1 MFDLLILNGRIID
14 GTGSP
19 WYYGDIGIKDGVI
32 RKIGNLKHEAAET
45 IIDAEK
51 NIVSPGFI
59 DMHTHSD
66 LFILDQPLIEA
77 KVCQGITTDLLGQD
91 GIAAAPLPAN
101 YIKDWQKNLA
111 GLDGTP
117 PIEWDWSDVD
127 SYLNKIENNKP
138 SYNLA
143 FLVPHG
149 NIRMSVIGLDNRPAT
164 NEEIFQ
170 MTEILRKSLDQGAVG
185 LSTGLIYPPCCFA
198 GMEELEALCEV
209 LAEYGV
215 PLVIHQR
222 SEGDEILESMQEL
235 VDMMKRTG
243 AHLHFS
249 HLKNCG
255 IDNWYKTPKVIET
268 IDQARNDGIEVTFDQ
283 YPYTAGSTML
293 SAILPP
299 WAHAGGSE
307 NMLVRL
313 SDPDLRNQ
321 IINEMKTGFT
331 GWDSISKWA
340 GWEGIYITS
349 VESSANKDLVGK
361 NIKEIARLR
370 NTEDYANVALDL
382 ILEEKNA
389 VGMIDFVM
397 NEESVKQIMSH
408 PAGTIGSDG
417 LLGGEPHP
425 RAYGSFPRVLGKYV
439 REEKV
444 LPLEDMIRRMTSQ
457 PARIIGL
464 QDRGIIREG
473 LAADIVIFNPDT
485 VIDKATYE
493 NSRQSPEGI
502 NYVIVNGQ
510 IIKDLHQTF
519 PKPAGKVI
527 RRKHASSSLVTLNT
541 STIRSNQ

>member
-1 MFDLLILNGRIID
+1 MYDLIIKNGKIID

-19 WYYGDIGIKDGVI
+19 WYYADIGIKEN
-32 RKIGNLKHEAAET
+32 KITNIGCLKYESAEVV
-45 IIDAEK
+45 IDAER

-66 LFILDQPLIEA
+66 LVILEEPLIKA
-77 KVCQGITTDLLGQD
+77 KVMQGITTDLLGQD
-91 GIAAAPLPAN
+91 GIAAAPLPPQFREVW
-101 YIKDWQKNLA
+101 KKNLA

-117 PIEWDWSDVD
+117 AIDWDWLDVD
-127 SYLNKIENNKP
+127 SYLTKIENNKP

-149 NIRMSVIGLDNRPAT
+149 NIRMTVMGLDNRPAT
-164 NEEIFQ
+164 DEEIQQ
-170 MTEILRKSLDQGAVG
+170 MKEVLRDSLDQGAVG

-198 GMEELEALCEV
+198 EMKELEALCEV
-209 LAEYGV
+209 IAEYEV

-235 VDMMKRTG
+235 VGIMRRTG

-255 IDNWYKTPKVIET
+255 KDNWHKTDDVLKI
-268 IDQARNDGIEVTFDQ
+268 IDSARKEGIEVTFDQ

-299 WAHAGGSE
+299 WAHDGGTE
-307 NMLVRL
+307 KMLARL
-313 SDPDLRNQ
+313 EDQALRKQ
-321 IINEMKTGFT
+321 IKDEMKAGLK

-340 GWEGIYITS
+340 GWQGIFITS
-349 VESSANKDLVGK
+349 VGSKANQSFVGK
-361 NIKEIARLR
+361 NLDEIARLK
-370 NTEDYANVALDL
+370 NSKDVASVALDL

-397 NEESVKQIMSH
+397 DEDSVKKIMAH

-439 REEKV
+439 REEGV
-444 LPLEDMIRRMTSQ
+444 LKLEEMIRRMTSQ

-464 QDRGIIREG
+464 QDRGILREG
-473 LAADIVIFNPDT
+473 LAADIVIFNPEE

-493 NSRQSPEGI
+493 NSRQAPEGI
-502 NYVIVNGQ
+502 YYVIVNGQ
-510 IIKDLHQTF
+510 VIKDIKGIYE
-519 PKPAGKVI
+519 KPSGKVI
-527 RRKHASSSLVTLNT
+527 RRKYHNITVQPN
-541 STIRSNQ
+541 

>member
-1 MFDLLILNGRIID
+1 MYDLLIRNGKIID

-19 WYYGDIGIKDGVI
+19 WYYGDIAIENG
-32 RKIGNLKHEAAET
+32 KIARIGKLDDVEAAEV
-45 IIDAEK
+45 IDA
-51 NIVSPGFI
+51 NHQIVSPGFI

-66 LFILDQPLIEA
+66 LVIIDETLIEA
-77 KVCQGITTDLLGQD
+77 KVRQGITTDLLGQD

-101 YIKDWQKNLA
+101 YVSPWRKNLA

-117 PIEWDWSDVD
+117 PIEWDWDTVEQ
-127 SYLNKIENNKP
+127 YLDKIERNEP

-143 FLVPHG
+143 TLAPHG
-149 NIRMSVIGLDNRPAT
+149 NIRMEVMGLDNRPAT
-164 NEEIFQ
+164 ADEIKQ
-170 MTEILRKSLDQGAVG
+170 MQEVLRRSLDEGAVG

-198 GMEELEALCEV
+198 EMEELEALCQV
-209 LAEYGV
+209 IAEYGV

-235 VDMMKRTG
+235 IDMMKRCG

-255 IDNWYKTPKVIET
+255 KDNWHKTPEVLAK
-268 IDQARNDGIEVTFDQ
+268 IDQARADGLEVTFDQ

-299 WAHAGGSE
+299 WAHDGGTE
-307 NMLVRL
+307 AMLEKL
-313 SDPDLRNQ
+313 ETPELRQ
-321 IINEMKTGFT
+321 RIVKEMASALK
-331 GWDSISKWA
+331 GWDSMSKWA
-340 GWEGIYITS
+340 GWDGIVITS
-349 VESSANKDLVGK
+349 VDSPENNSFVGK
-361 NIKEIARLR
+361 TIEQIGAMKGRQ
-370 NTEDYANVALDL
+370 DYAELALDL

-397 NEESVKQIMSH
+397 DEESVKKILAH

-425 RAYGSFPRVLGKYV
+425 RAYGSFPRILGKYV

-473 LAADIVIFNPDT
+473 LAADIVIFNPDK
-485 VIDKATYE
+485 VIDQATYE
-493 NSRQSPEGI
+493 NPRQFNKGI
-502 NYVIVNGQ
+502 QTVIVNGQ
-510 IIKDLHQTF
+510 VVIHGEEAF
-519 PKPAGKVI
+519 RKPAGEVF
-527 RRKHASSSLVTLNT
+527 RRSYATAPLNVSS
-541 STIRSNQ
+541 